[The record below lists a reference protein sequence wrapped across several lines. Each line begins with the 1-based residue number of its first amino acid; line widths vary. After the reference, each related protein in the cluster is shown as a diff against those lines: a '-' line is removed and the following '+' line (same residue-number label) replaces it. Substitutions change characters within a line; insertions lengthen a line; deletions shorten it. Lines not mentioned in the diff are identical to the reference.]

1 MIYDSL
7 EHLDVYAA
15 RDPLLAV
22 VRDFTKVRDLRA
34 LEPGRISLDGGVYAI
49 VSDNRTRTEGKY
61 EAHRRYADFQLVIE
75 GEEIIECAPI
85 EDMRFGGGYDAE
97 GDAELFDCAPE
108 SAVQIKLR
116 EMQFLV
122 LYPQD
127 AHKPLL
133 RWRSDTSR
141 KIIFKIP
148 V

>member
-7 EHLDVYAA
+7 EHLDQYAA

-22 VRDFTKVRDLRA
+22 VRDFVKSCDLSA
-34 LEPGRISLDGGVYAI
+34 LEPGRIDLSDGVYAL
-49 VSDNRTRTEGKY
+49 VSDNRTRTRGKF
-61 EAHRRYADFQLVIE
+61 EAHRRYADLQLILD
-75 GEEIIECAPI
+75 GDEIIACAPI
-85 EDMRFGGGYDAE
+85 GDMRGGEGYDAE

-108 SAVQIKLR
+108 SAVEVRLR
-116 EMQFLV
+116 AMQFLI

-127 AHKPLL
+127 AHKPLM

>member
-7 EHLDVYAA
+7 EHLEMYAA
-15 RDPLLAV
+15 RDPLLAAV
-22 VRDFTKVRDLRA
+22 CDFVKSRDLSA
-34 LEPGRISLDGGVYAI
+34 LEPGQITLRDGVYAI
-49 VSDNRTRTEGKY
+49 VSDNQTRAAGKF
-61 EAHRRYADFQLVIE
+61 EAHRRYADLQLVLE
-75 GEEIIECAPI
+75 GDEIIECAPI
-85 EDMRFGGGYDAE
+85 EEMRGGEGYDAE

-108 SAVQIKLR
+108 GAVQIKLR
-116 EMQFLV
+116 KMQFLA